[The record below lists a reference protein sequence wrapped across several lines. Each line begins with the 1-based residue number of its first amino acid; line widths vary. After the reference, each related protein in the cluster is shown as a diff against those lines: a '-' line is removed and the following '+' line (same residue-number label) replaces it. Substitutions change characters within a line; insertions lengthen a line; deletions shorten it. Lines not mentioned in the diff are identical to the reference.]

1 MPEIGQIFSH
11 YRIIE
16 KLGQGGMGE
25 VYLAKDTRLDRSVAI
40 KVLPA
45 HVSAD
50 PERRARFAREAKT
63 IGGLNHP
70 HICTLHDVGEHDGIT
85 YLVMEHLTGKTLAER
100 LENGPL
106 PLEQALEAGAQI
118 AEALSAAHRQGIIH
132 RDLKPSNVM
141 FTKASPGS
149 QHVKL
154 LDFGLAKLKAHGEQ
168 QAAAGFTSATTR
180 TAPVTSEG
188 AIVGTLPY
196 MAPEQVEGRKADART
211 DLWAL
216 GAILYEMVTGERPFD
231 GSSAASL
238 IGNIMSAEPPTM
250 ATRQPLTPPA
260 FERLVRRCLAKDP
273 EARWQAA
280 SDVADELRWIAI
292 ERSQGL
298 ERGQGR
304 AGAPPS
310 ARRRLRR
317 ALMFAAAFIAVA
329 LVTVALT
336 LYLAGVVT
344 PSNGGLQYRLIDTR
358 PADHL
363 QGVSTARN
371 RPNRTIL
378 ALTPDGRRLVFA
390 GTSGTRQQLYVRS
403 FDVPE
408 AKPLPGTEGASI
420 LFLSPDGQW
429 VGFWTRDW
437 LKKVPIEGDG
447 PPSEI
452 AQVQSYQV
460 PYGASWG
467 DDGMIVFSRLQNSG
481 LWRVSSQGGT
491 PEPLTQPLPGEYTH
505 RLPHVLPGSRGVL
518 FTVLKEA
525 RYWDSASVA
534 VHRFG
539 TPGWEI
545 LVAGAADARYV
556 PTGHLVYF
564 RRGQMMAR
572 PFDLE
577 KLSFTGTERGLL
589 SNVMQATNSENS
601 NHDSG
606 AAQVAVSATG
616 TLAFIEG
623 GEFPD
628 ENSSLVWV
636 DRRGNVE
643 PMTVDAKPYRW
654 PRVSPDGHQIAVHTT
669 QSQLRVWVHDT
680 RIANSLIPITSPEI
694 AARTPLWTR
703 DPRDGPRIVFRAAP
717 DGMRGLFW
725 ARADGTEQPQ
735 PLMSSEWGPQPAS
748 WTRDGNLVYLSM
760 DAKTGFDIRLLVR
773 EGASW
778 RDRPLLTEAYRESD
792 AQISPNGRW
801 LAYTS
806 DETERLQVYVRDFPS
821 LQNRRQVSTDGGS
834 NVVWSRDGRELFY
847 LRGTSA
853 ASSELVARDVGTDG
867 TIAPVVKPFFRLAPL
882 RLLPGTSLPGFDV
895 APDGRRFVF
904 VQSPETVSPPAPTVI
919 QLVENWFEELKR
931 LVPTG
936 KK

>member
-1 MPEIGQIFSH
+1 MPEIGQTISH

-25 VYLAKDTRLDRSVAI
+25 VYLAKDTRLNRSVAL

-45 HVSAD
+45 NVSAD

-70 HICTLHDVGEHDGIT
+70 HICTLHDLGEHDGIT
-85 YLVMEHLTGKTLAER
+85 YLVMEHLTGKTLAQC

-106 PLEQALEAGAQI
+106 PLDQALEAGAQL

-141 FTKASPGS
+141 FTKASPGA

-168 QAAAGFTSATTR
+168 PAAASLESATTR

-196 MAPEQVEGRKADART
+196 MAPEQVEGREADART

-216 GAILYEMVTGERPFD
+216 GAILYEMVTGKRPFE

-238 IGNIMSAEPPTM
+238 IGSIMSAEPPAM

-260 FERLVRRCLAKDP
+260 LDRLVRRCLAKDR

-280 SDVADELRWIAI
+280 SDVADELRWIAV
-292 ERSQGL
+292 ERSQGP
-298 ERGQGR
+298 EPGNGR
-304 AGAPPS
+304 VVAPPS
-310 ARRRLRR
+310 ARRRLQR

-336 LYLAGVVT
+336 LYLAGDLA
-344 PSNGGLQYRLIDTR
+344 PSSRGLQYRLIDAR
-358 PADHL
+358 PAEHL
-363 QGVSTARN
+363 QGVSTTRN
-371 RPNRTIL
+371 RPIRTSL
-378 ALTPDGRRLVFA
+378 ALTPDGRRVVFI
-390 GTSGTRQQLYVRS
+390 GNSGTRRQLYVRN
-403 FDVPE
+403 FDAPE
-408 AKPLPGTEGASI
+408 AKPLPGTEGAGMF
-420 LFLSPDGQW
+420 FLSPDGQW
-429 VGFWTRDW
+429 VAFWALNW
-437 LKKVPIEGDG
+437 LKKVPLEGGG
-447 PPSEI
+447 PPSDI
-452 AQVQSYQV
+452 APVQTAQI

-467 DDGMIVFSRLQNSG
+467 DDGMIVFSRSQNSG

-491 PEPLTQPLPGEYTH
+491 PELLTQPIPGEYTH

-518 FTVLKEA
+518 FTVLKEVG
-525 RYWDSASVA
+525 YWGSASVA

-556 PTGHLVYF
+556 PTGHLIYF
-564 RRGQMMAR
+564 RRGQLMAR

-577 KLSFTGTERGLL
+577 KLRFTGTERGLL
-589 SNVMQATNSENS
+589 SNVMQATNTENS
-601 NHDSG
+601 SNDSG
-606 AAQVAVSATG
+606 AAQAAVSSTG

-628 ENSSLVWV
+628 ENGCLVWV

-680 RIANSLIPITSPEI
+680 RIAKSLIPVTSPEI

-703 DPRDGPRIVFRAAP
+703 DPRYGPRIVFRAAP

-725 ARADGTEQPQ
+725 ARADGTEQPKR
-735 PLMSSEWGPQPAS
+735 LMSSEWGPQPGS
-748 WTRDGNLVYLSM
+748 WTPDGQLVFLSM
-760 DAKTGFDIRLLVR
+760 DAKTGMDIRLLIPDG
-773 EGASW
+773 ESW
-778 RDRPLLTEAYRESD
+778 RDRPLLTETFRESD

-806 DETERLQVYVRDFPS
+806 DETERLEVYVRDFPS
-821 LQNRRQVSTDGGS
+821 LQNRRPVSTDGGS
-834 NVVWSRDGRELFY
+834 NALWSRDGRELFY
-847 LRGTSA
+847 LRGISPE
-853 ASSELVARDVGTDG
+853 SRELVARDVGPDG
-867 TIAPVVKPFFRLAPL
+867 TISPVIRPLFRLAPL
-882 RLLPGTSLPGFDV
+882 RLMPGTSLPGFDV
-895 APDGRRFVF
+895 HPDGRRFVF
-904 VQSPETVSPPAPTVI
+904 VQSPEIIPSPAPTVI
-919 QLVENWFEELKR
+919 HLVDNWFEELKR
-931 LVPTG
+931 LVPAG
-936 KK
+936 KQ